1 MVANGICCHADALE
15 HPSWNGTHPRPCVG
29 PNATAMAC
37 DLHTHS
43 WLALPEHPTCAG
55 RTTGACSTT
64 SNGGAEAL
72 HVLSGIGAA
81 VSQLTLA
88 VPIHLH
94 SHITF
99 THMQRS
105 ANATAWY
112 FFFANANA
120 TTKRS
125 SHCVDIL
132 H

>member
-1 MVANGICCHADALE
+1 MVANGIWCHADALE

-72 HVLSGIGAA
+72 HVLSG
-81 VSQLTLA
+81 
-88 VPIHLH
+88 
-94 SHITF
+94 
-99 THMQRS
+99 
-105 ANATAWY
+105 
-112 FFFANANA
+112 
-120 TTKRS
+120 
-125 SHCVDIL
+125 
-132 H
+132 